1 MPKQIDWNKHFSA
14 AKQFASRSEF
24 CRKASSSYQMLH
36 RHGKLDEACAH
47 MPLSPRYSY
56 KRWTAE
62 EVFAEAAKYS
72 SRSAFKRGCAGA
84 YEFAL
89 VNGLLEP
96 CCMHMADGQRWSVFE
111 AAAAAARF
119 ATRGEFTKLCGG
131 GYYYLQRNGLA
142 ESVCDHFWPPTV
154 TRWTPELVAD
164 EARKHSSR
172 SLFQFMASGA
182 HKRAIELGILD
193 EVCAHMPPAISG
205 FDKQKSAILYQLRIT
220 LPCGEVL
227 YKLGITNRDVRA
239 RIRGLG
245 PDDGVTIDVDTVR
258 EYASGRDARMAE
270 KLLHSQY
277 SSHRYVGSAVLSN
290 GNTELFRVRLLETK
304 EQI

>member
-56 KRWTAE
+56 KRWTAA

-72 SRSAFKRGCAGA
+72 SRSEFKRGCAGA

-89 VNGLLEP
+89 ANGLLEP
-96 CCMHMADGQRWSVFE
+96 CCMHMTDGQRWSVFE

-119 ATRGEFTKLCGG
+119 ETRADFIQQCGG
-131 GYYYLQRNGLA
+131 GYCYLQKRGLA

-154 TRWTPELVAD
+154 ARWTPELVAA
-164 EARKHSSR
+164 EAAKCTTRSEFHQSS
-172 SLFQFMASGA
+172 SGA
-182 HKRAIELGILD
+182 YKRAVEWGILD
-193 EVCAHMPPAISG
+193 QVCVHMEEAPSG
-205 FDKQKSAILYQLRIT
+205 FQPVKPATLYQLRIT

-245 PDDGVTIDVDTVR
+245 PADGVTIDVDVVR

-270 KLLHSQY
+270 KLLHNQY

-290 GNTELFRVRLLETK
+290 GNTELFCVRLLETK